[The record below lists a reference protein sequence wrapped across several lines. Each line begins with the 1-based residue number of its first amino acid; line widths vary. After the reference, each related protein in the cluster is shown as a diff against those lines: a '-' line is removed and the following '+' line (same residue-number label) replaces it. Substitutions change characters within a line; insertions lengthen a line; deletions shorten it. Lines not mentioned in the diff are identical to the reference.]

1 MVLAKIA
8 IIAAAFAGLLGLAR
22 NQMWFERAGLMAECK
37 VTATPYAAPA
47 GGQWWACREG
57 AISGFPNL
65 RRDHCD
71 SKGVTG
77 RIELWHCPVAIARP
91 S

>member
-8 IIAAAFAGLLGLAR
+8 IVVAAIAGLLGVAR
-22 NQMWFERAGLMAECK
+22 NQMWFERVGLMAECK
-37 VTATPYAAPA
+37 VTATPFGEQG

-65 RRDHCD
+65 RRDHCET
-71 SKGVTG
+71 KGVTG
-77 RIELWHCPVAIARP
+77 RIELWYCPVAIARP